1 MLSNQYILTR
11 RGRNMSEKNLVG
23 NKIRQ
28 LREAR
33 EMSVGELA
41 EASHSSVEL
50 IQQLENG
57 ALIPSLTPLLQIAR
71 ALGVR
76 LGTFLDDA
84 TQNTPVIA
92 RAGRSEQIVRFSGNC
107 KTPQRSILE
116 FSSLASN
123 KLDRHME
130 PFLIDVHPLGCAEI
144 NLSAHEGEEFIYVL
158 KGQIEIMYGKEQYT
172 LNVGDSIYYDS
183 VVPHHVHAAGE
194 QEAQILAV
202 VYTPL

>member
-1 MLSNQYILTR
+1 
-11 RGRNMSEKNLVG
+11 MSEKNLVG
-23 NKIRQ
+23 SKIRQ

-33 EMSVGELA
+33 EMSVEQLA

-84 TQNTPVIA
+84 TQSSPVIV
-92 RAGRSEQIVRFSGNC
+92 RSGRSEQVVRFSGNC
-107 KTPQRSILE
+107 PSTQKSTLE

-123 KLDRHME
+123 KVDRHME

-144 NLSAHEGEEFIYVL
+144 NPSAHEGEEFIYVL
-158 KGQIEIMYGKEQYT
+158 KGQIEIIYGKEQYR
-172 LNVGDSIYYDS
+172 LNAGDSIYYDS
-183 VVPHHVHAAGE
+183 VVPHHVHAFGE
-194 QEAQILAV
+194 HEAQILAV
-202 VYTPL
+202 VYTPI

>member
-1 MLSNQYILTR
+1 
-11 RGRNMSEKNLVG
+11 
-23 NKIRQ
+23 
-28 LREAR
+28 
-33 EMSVGELA
+33 MSVEDLA
-41 EASHSSVEL
+41 EASHSSTEL

-84 TQNTPVIA
+84 AQNSPVVV
-92 RAGRSEQIVRFSGNC
+92 RAGKSEQIVRFSGNC
-107 KTPQRSILE
+107 PSPLKSILE

-144 NLSAHEGEEFIYVL
+144 KPSAHEGEEFIYVL
-158 KGQIEIMYGKEQYT
+158 KGQIEIIYGKEQYT
-172 LNVGDSIYYDS
+172 LNAGDSIYYDS
-183 VVPHHVHAAGE
+183 VIPHHVHAAGE
-194 QEAQILAV
+194 NEAQILAV
-202 VYTPL
+202 VYTPM